1 MIFLQISPWGEESP
15 HSEFMGPLLWQGSFP
30 EGQPLH
36 LTSYGA
42 KLPICSIQCPMIST
56 SQVFR
61 VKSFQIVAKMR
72 IWGSV
77 WFIFSLSLSL
87 ANTSWQI
94 PNSSSS
100 KKWDNRKVECDATN
114 KRLFAHFTVLEI
126 TIWSI
131 NKTVQFWWRPK
142 VMYLVY
148 YFHLFGM
155 RIFGVWIERGPI
167 DFSTC
172 LSSTNM
178 YWYCTFRFVFILY
191 KFISI

>member
-1 MIFLQISPWGEESP
+1 MTR
-15 HSEFMGPLLWQGSFP
+15 LLSRR
-30 EGQPLH
+30 
-36 LTSYGA
+36 
-42 KLPICSIQCPMIST
+42 ST
-56 SQVFR
+56 SPPDLLRCKTAHLFHPMSNDFHITGFSCKIISNCCKNENLR
-61 VKSFQIVAKMR
+61 
-72 IWGSV
+72 SV